1 MTRLEIAAIVSGL
14 WSWYRR
20 ETPAWAALRL
30 ALTIAV
36 IVWLPMALKADPA
49 PQVAPTEP
57 FSVTI
62 PEGYTAHLE
71 NPNIMIDRT
80 GTIFATTR
88 PNSGVGSF
96 VWMVKDGQTTMIL
109 DLGPERS
116 YALAEFFISQQNNWL
131 YFVTVEKEDHTR
143 LVAYPI
149 KEWTP

>member
-1 MTRLEIAAIVSGL
+1 MIRIAVVSAITIAWSIWLRESPRAAVS
-14 WSWYRR
+14 
-20 ETPAWAALRL
+20 RL
-30 ALTIAV
+30 ALILAATI
-36 IVWLPMALKADPA
+36 WLPMVTSSAPE

-57 FSVTI
+57 IVVPI
-62 PEGYTAHLE
+62 PDGMTAHLE

-96 VWMVKDGQTTMIL
+96 VWMVKDGQSTTIL
-109 DLGPERS
+109 DLGPEKS

-131 YFVTVEKEDHTR
+131 YFVTVEKEDHTK